1 MPSNSSGLSKHTPR
15 IYSPGSGGYTTN
27 HPSQDNVDEDPIR
40 TRQWNLFSHENRYK
54 FKDVQSMREAFN
66 LKFGYV

>member
-27 HPSQDNVDEDPIR
+27 HPSQDNVDEDPFR
-40 TRQWNLFSHENRYK
+40 TRRWNLFTQENRHLYSDLK
-54 FKDVQSMREAFN
+54 EMREAFN
-66 LKFGYV
+66 RKFGYV